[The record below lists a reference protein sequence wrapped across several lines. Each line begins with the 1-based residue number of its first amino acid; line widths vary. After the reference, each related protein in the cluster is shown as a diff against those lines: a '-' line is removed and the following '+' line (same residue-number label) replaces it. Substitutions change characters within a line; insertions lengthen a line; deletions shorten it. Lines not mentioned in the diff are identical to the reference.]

1 MRVQGT
7 LQLPGDKSIS
17 HRAIMLSAIADGVS
31 YVKNLNDG
39 ADLQS
44 TINILRDCG
53 ASIDHKEDELVING
67 KKLHSPS
74 KDLDCGNSGTTT
86 RLVAGLLASQKL
98 TFSLIGDESL
108 SKRPMKRI
116 ITPLTSMGCK
126 ISSNNGLLP
135 LSIDASDGTSAIDF
149 DMKVASAQ
157 VKSCI
162 LFSALGGNNVSSI
175 NEIIPTRNH
184 SEIMLKNM
192 GASIERE
199 GSKIIVH
206 PLKSKLKPIDI
217 SIPSDP
223 SSAAFFAAL
232 AVINNNS
239 NLKLTN
245 VLLNESRIGFVEV
258 LNEMNCLISK
268 SNESIHNGEKVGDL
282 TISSS
287 NLKAIEIESE
297 TIPSIIDEVP
307 ILAVVAAFANGTTVF
322 KNVEELKYKECD
334 RLSAII
340 HNLEAFGI
348 KAYEKN
354 NDLFVEGSKVKRM
367 PKITSFDDHR
377 IAMAFTILSLTSFEK
392 YELDNEKCVD
402 ISLPK
407 FFNYLSE
414 ITLSLIHI

>member
-1 MRVQGT
+1 MQVQGT

-31 YVKNLNDG
+31 YVRNLNDG

-53 ASIDHKEDELVING
+53 ALIEQNEDEIIING
-67 KKLHSPS
+67 KELYSPS
-74 KDLDCGNSGTTT
+74 KELDCGNSGTST
-86 RLVAGLLASQKL
+86 RLIAGLLSSQKL
-98 TFSLIGDESL
+98 SFTLTGDESL

-116 ITPLTSMGCK
+116 IRPLTAMGCK
-126 ISSNNGLLP
+126 ISSNDGLLP
-135 LSIDASDGTSAIDF
+135 LSIDASDGINAIEF

-157 VKSCI
+157 VKSSI
-162 LFSALGGNNVSSI
+162 LFSALGGNNVSSV
-175 NEIIPTRNH
+175 NETIPTRNH

-199 GSKIIVH
+199 WGKIIVH
-206 PLKSKLKPIDI
+206 PLKSKLKSVDI
-217 SIPSDP
+217 SVPSDP

-245 VLLNESRIGFVEV
+245 VLLNDSRIGFVEV
-258 LNEMNCLISK
+258 LNKMNCSISK
-268 SNESIHNGEKVGDL
+268 SNESVHNGEKVGDL

-287 NLKAIEIESE
+287 KLKAIEVESE

-322 KNVEELKYKECD
+322 KNVDELKYKECD
-334 RLSAII
+334 RLGAII

-354 NDLFVEGSKVKRM
+354 NNLFVEGGKVERM
-367 PKITSFDDHR
+367 PKITTFDDHR
-377 IAMAFTILSLTSFEK
+377 IAMAFTILSLTSFKK
-392 YELDNEKCVD
+392 YKLDNTQCVD
-402 ISLPK
+402 ISLPN
-407 FFNYLSE
+407 FFKYLSE
-414 ITLSLIHI
+414 ITK

>member
-1 MRVQGT
+1 MLVQGT

-17 HRAIMLSAIADGVS
+17 HRAIMLSAIAEGVS
-31 YVKNLNDG
+31 YVRNLNDG
-39 ADLQS
+39 ADLRS
-44 TINILRDCG
+44 TINILKDCG
-53 ASIDHKEDELVING
+53 ASIQERENEIVIHGKE
-67 KKLHSPS
+67 LHSPS
-74 KDLDCGNSGTTT
+74 NDLDCGNSGTTT

-98 TFSLIGDESL
+98 IFSLIGDESL

-116 ITPLTSMGCK
+116 ITPLTAMGCK
-126 ISSNNGLLP
+126 IFSNDGLLP
-135 LSIDASDGTSAIDF
+135 LSIDASEGISAIDY

-157 VKSCI
+157 VKSSI
-162 LFSALGGNNVSSI
+162 LFSALGGDNVSSV

-192 GASIERE
+192 GASIESE

-206 PLKSKLKPIDI
+206 PLKSKLKSIDI
-217 SIPSDP
+217 SVPSDP
-223 SSAAFFAAL
+223 SSAAFFVAL
-232 AVINNNS
+232 AIINNNS

-258 LNEMNCLISK
+258 LNKMNCLITK

-282 TISSS
+282 TISAS
-287 NLKAIEIESE
+287 NPKAIEVEPEI
-297 TIPSIIDEVP
+297 IPSIIDEIP

-354 NDLFVEGSKVKRM
+354 NDLFIEGGKVKRM
-367 PKITSFDDHR
+367 PKITTFDDHR
-377 IAMAFTILSLTSFEK
+377 IAMAFTILSLTSFGK
-392 YELDNEKCVD
+392 YELDNMQCVD
-402 ISLPK
+402 ISLPN

-414 ITLSLIHI
+414 VTK

>member
-1 MRVQGT
+1 MLVQGT

-17 HRAIMLSAIADGVS
+17 HRAIMLSAIAEGVS
-31 YVKNLNDG
+31 YVRNLNDG
-39 ADLQS
+39 ADLRS
-44 TINILRDCG
+44 TINILKDCG
-53 ASIDHKEDELVING
+53 ASIQERENEIVIHGKE
-67 KKLHSPS
+67 LHSPS
-74 KDLDCGNSGTTT
+74 NDLDCGNSGTTT

-98 TFSLIGDESL
+98 IFSLIGDESL

-116 ITPLTSMGCK
+116 ITPLTAMGCK
-126 ISSNNGLLP
+126 ISSNDGLLP
-135 LSIDASDGTSAIDF
+135 LSIDASEGISAIDY

-157 VKSCI
+157 VKSSI
-162 LFSALGGNNVSSI
+162 LFSALGGNNVSSV

-192 GASIERE
+192 GASIESE

-206 PLKSKLKPIDI
+206 PLKSKLKSIDI
-217 SIPSDP
+217 SVPSDP
-223 SSAAFFAAL
+223 SSAAFFVAL
-232 AVINNNS
+232 AIINNNS

-258 LNEMNCLISK
+258 LNKMNCLITK

-282 TISSS
+282 TISAS
-287 NLKAIEIESE
+287 NPKAIEVEPEI
-297 TIPSIIDEVP
+297 IPSIIDEIP

-340 HNLEAFGI
+340 HNLEAFGV

-354 NDLFVEGSKVKRM
+354 NDLFIEGGKVKRM
-367 PKITSFDDHR
+367 PKITTFDDHR

-392 YELDNEKCVD
+392 YELDNIQCVD
-402 ISLPK
+402 ISLPN

-414 ITLSLIHI
+414 LTK

>member
-1 MRVQGT
+1 
-7 LQLPGDKSIS
+7 
-17 HRAIMLSAIADGVS
+17 
-31 YVKNLNDG
+31 
-39 ADLQS
+39 
-44 TINILRDCG
+44 
-53 ASIDHKEDELVING
+53 
-67 KKLHSPS
+67 
-74 KDLDCGNSGTTT
+74 
-86 RLVAGLLASQKL
+86 
-98 TFSLIGDESL
+98 
-108 SKRPMKRI
+108 
-116 ITPLTSMGCK
+116 MGCK
-126 ISSNNGLLP
+126 ISSNDGLLP
-135 LSIDASDGTSAIDF
+135 LSIDASNGISAIDY

-157 VKSCI
+157 VKSSI

-192 GASIERE
+192 GASIESE

-206 PLKSKLKPIDI
+206 PLKSKLKSIDI
-217 SIPSDP
+217 SVPSDP
-223 SSAAFFAAL
+223 SSAAFFVAL

-258 LNEMNCLISK
+258 LNKMNCLITK
-268 SNESIHNGEKVGDL
+268 SNESVHNGEKVGDL
-282 TISSS
+282 TISAS

-354 NDLFVEGSKVKRM
+354 NDLFIEGGKVKRM
-367 PKITSFDDHR
+367 PKITTFDDHR

-392 YELDNEKCVD
+392 YELDNIQCVD
-402 ISLPK
+402 ISLPN

-414 ITLSLIHI
+414 VTK

>member
-1 MRVQGT
+1 MLVQGA

-31 YVKNLNDG
+31 CVRNLNDG

-53 ASIDHKEDELVING
+53 ASIEQKEDEIIING

-74 KDLDCGNSGTTT
+74 KNLDCGNSGTTT
-86 RLVAGLLASQKL
+86 RLVAGLLSSQKL
-98 TFSLIGDESL
+98 IFTLTGDESL

-116 ITPLTSMGCK
+116 VTPLEVMGCK
-126 ISSNNGLLP
+126 ISSSNGLLP
-135 LSIDASDGTSAIDF
+135 LSIDASDGITAIDY
-149 DMKVASAQ
+149 DMTVASAQ

-162 LFSALGGNNVSSI
+162 LFSALGGNNISSI

-192 GASIERE
+192 GVSIERE

-206 PLKSKLKPIDI
+206 PLKSKLKSIDI
-217 SIPSDP
+217 SVPSDP

-258 LNEMNCLISK
+258 LNQMNCLISK
-268 SNESIHNGEKVGDL
+268 SNESVHNGEKVGDL

-287 NLKAIEIESE
+287 NLKAIEIKSE

-307 ILAVVAAFANGTTVF
+307 ILAVVAAFANVTTVF

-334 RLSAII
+334 RLNAII

-354 NDLFVEGSKVKRM
+354 NDLFVEGGKVKRM
-367 PKITSFDDHR
+367 PKITTFDDHR
-377 IAMAFTILSLTSFEK
+377 IAMAFTILSLTSFKK
-392 YELDNEKCVD
+392 YELDNRSCVD
-402 ISLPK
+402 ISLPN

-414 ITLSLIHI
+414 ITKWNLQL

>member
-1 MRVQGT
+1 MQVQGT

-31 YVKNLNDG
+31 YVRNLNDG

-44 TINILRDCG
+44 TISILRDCG
-53 ASIDHKEDELVING
+53 ALIEQNEDEIIING
-67 KKLHSPS
+67 KELYSPS
-74 KDLDCGNSGTTT
+74 KELDCGNSGTTT
-86 RLVAGLLASQKL
+86 RLIAGLLSSQKL
-98 TFSLIGDESL
+98 SFTLIGDESL
-108 SKRPMKRI
+108 SKRPMNRI
-116 ITPLTSMGCK
+116 ITPLTAMGCT

-135 LSIDASDGTSAIDF
+135 LSIDASDGISAIDF

-157 VKSCI
+157 VKSSI
-162 LFSALGGNNVSSI
+162 LFSALGGNNVSSVYE
-175 NEIIPTRNH
+175 NIPTRNH

-199 GSKIIVH
+199 GDKIIVH
-206 PLKSKLKPIDI
+206 PLKSKLKSVDI
-217 SIPSDP
+217 SVPSDP

-258 LNEMNCLISK
+258 LNKMNCSISK
-268 SNESIHNGEKVGDL
+268 SNESVHNGEKVGDL

-287 NLKAIEIESE
+287 KLKAIEVESE

-322 KNVEELKYKECD
+322 KNVDELKYKECD

-354 NDLFVEGSKVKRM
+354 NNLFVEGGKVERM
-367 PKITSFDDHR
+367 SKITTFDDHR

-392 YELDNEKCVD
+392 YELDNTQCVD
-402 ISLPK
+402 ISLPN

-414 ITLSLIHI
+414 ITK

>member
-53 ASIDHKEDELVING
+53 ASIDHKEDEFVING

-116 ITPLTSMGCK
+116 ITPLKSMGCK

-282 TISSS
+282 TIGSS

-307 ILAVVAAFANGTTVF
+307 VLAVVAAFANGTTVF

-354 NDLFVEGSKVKRM
+354 NDLFVEGGKVKRM

-392 YELDNEKCVD
+392 YELDNEQCVD
-402 ISLPK
+402 ISLPN

-414 ITLSLIHI
+414 ITK

>member
-1 MRVQGT
+1 MLVQGT

-31 YVKNLNDG
+31 CVRNLNDG

-53 ASIDHKEDELVING
+53 ASIEQKEDEIIING
-67 KKLHSPS
+67 KKLHSPY
-74 KDLDCGNSGTTT
+74 KGLDCGNSGTTT
-86 RLVAGLLASQKL
+86 RLVAGLLSSQKL
-98 TFSLIGDESL
+98 IFTLTGDESL

-116 ITPLTSMGCK
+116 VTPLEVMGCK

-135 LSIDASDGTSAIDF
+135 LSIDASDGITAIDY
-149 DMKVASAQ
+149 DMTVASAQ

-162 LFSALGGNNVSSI
+162 LFSALGGNNISSI

-192 GASIERE
+192 GVSIERE

-206 PLKSKLKPIDI
+206 PLKSKLKSIDI
-217 SIPSDP
+217 SVPSDP

-258 LNEMNCLISK
+258 LNKMDCLISK
-268 SNESIHNGEKVGDL
+268 SNESVHNGEKVGDL
-282 TISSS
+282 TICSS

-307 ILAVVAAFANGTTVF
+307 ILAVVAAFAKGTTVF

-334 RLSAII
+334 RLRAII

-354 NDLFVEGSKVKRM
+354 NDLFVEGGKVKRM
-367 PKITSFDDHR
+367 PKITTFDDHR

-392 YELDNEKCVD
+392 YELDNRSCVD
-402 ISLPK
+402 ISLPN

-414 ITLSLIHI
+414 IAK

>member
-1 MRVQGT
+1 MQVQGT

-31 YVKNLNDG
+31 YVRNLNDG

-44 TINILRDCG
+44 TISILRDCG
-53 ASIDHKEDELVING
+53 ALIEQNEDKIIING
-67 KKLHSPS
+67 KELYSPS
-74 KDLDCGNSGTTT
+74 KELDCGNSGTTT
-86 RLVAGLLASQKL
+86 RLIAGLLSSQKL
-98 TFSLIGDESL
+98 SFTLIGDESL
-108 SKRPMKRI
+108 SKRPMNRI
-116 ITPLTSMGCK
+116 ITPLTAMGCK

-135 LSIDASDGTSAIDF
+135 LSIDASDGISAIDF

-157 VKSCI
+157 VKSSI
-162 LFSALGGNNVSSI
+162 LFSALGGNNVSSV
-175 NEIIPTRNH
+175 NETIPTRNH

-199 GSKIIVH
+199 GNKIIVH
-206 PLKSKLKPIDI
+206 PLKSKLKSIDI
-217 SIPSDP
+217 SVPSDP

-245 VLLNESRIGFVEV
+245 VLLNESRIGFVKV
-258 LNEMNCLISK
+258 LNKMNCLITK
-268 SNESIHNGEKVGDL
+268 SNESVHNGEKVGDL
-282 TISSS
+282 TISAS

-334 RLSAII
+334 RLNAII

-354 NDLFVEGSKVKRM
+354 NDLFVEGGKVKRM
-367 PKITSFDDHR
+367 PKITTFDDHR

-392 YELDNEKCVD
+392 YELDNIQCVD
-402 ISLPK
+402 ISLPN

-414 ITLSLIHI
+414 VTK

>member
-1 MRVQGT
+1 MQVQGT

-31 YVKNLNDG
+31 YVRNLNDG

-44 TINILRDCG
+44 TISILRDCG
-53 ASIDHKEDELVING
+53 ALIEQNEDKIIING
-67 KKLHSPS
+67 KELYSPS
-74 KDLDCGNSGTTT
+74 KELDCGNSGTTT
-86 RLVAGLLASQKL
+86 RLIAGLLSSQKL
-98 TFSLIGDESL
+98 SFTLIGDESL
-108 SKRPMKRI
+108 SKRPMNRI
-116 ITPLTSMGCK
+116 ITPLTAMGCK
-126 ISSNNGLLP
+126 IFSNNGLLP
-135 LSIDASDGTSAIDF
+135 LSIDASDGISAIDF

-157 VKSCI
+157 VKSSI
-162 LFSALGGNNVSSI
+162 LFSALGGNNVSSV
-175 NEIIPTRNH
+175 NETIPTRNH

-199 GSKIIVH
+199 GDKIIVH
-206 PLKSKLKPIDI
+206 PLKSKLKSIDI
-217 SIPSDP
+217 SVPSDP

-245 VLLNESRIGFVEV
+245 VLLNESRIGFVKV
-258 LNEMNCLISK
+258 LNKMNCLISK

-282 TISSS
+282 IISSS
-287 NLKAIEIESE
+287 NLKAIEVEPEI
-297 TIPSIIDEVP
+297 IPSIIDEVP

-334 RLSAII
+334 RLNAII
-340 HNLEAFGI
+340 HNLGAFGI

-354 NDLFVEGSKVKRM
+354 NDLFVEGGNVKKM
-367 PKITSFDDHR
+367 PKITTFDDHR

-392 YELDNEKCVD
+392 YELDNTQCVD
-402 ISLPK
+402 ISLPN

-414 ITLSLIHI
+414 ITK

>member
-31 YVKNLNDG
+31 YVRNLNDG

-53 ASIDHKEDELVING
+53 ASINHKEDELIING

-258 LNEMNCLISK
+258 LNKMNCLILK

-354 NDLFVEGSKVKRM
+354 NDLFVEGGKVKRM

-392 YELDNEKCVD
+392 YELDNEQCVD

-414 ITLSLIHI
+414 ITK

>member
-1 MRVQGT
+1 MRVQGI

-31 YVKNLNDG
+31 YVRNLNDG

-53 ASIDHKEDELVING
+53 ASINHKEDELIING

-258 LNEMNCLISK
+258 LNKMNCLISK

-282 TISSS
+282 TIGSS

-307 ILAVVAAFANGTTVF
+307 ILAVVAAFAKGTTVF

-354 NDLFVEGSKVKRM
+354 NDLFVEGGKVKRM

-392 YELDNEKCVD
+392 YELDNEQCVD
-402 ISLPK
+402 ISLPN

-414 ITLSLIHI
+414 ITK

>member
-1 MRVQGT
+1 
-7 LQLPGDKSIS
+7 
-17 HRAIMLSAIADGVS
+17 
-31 YVKNLNDG
+31 
-39 ADLQS
+39 
-44 TINILRDCG
+44 
-53 ASIDHKEDELVING
+53 
-67 KKLHSPS
+67 
-74 KDLDCGNSGTTT
+74 
-86 RLVAGLLASQKL
+86 
-98 TFSLIGDESL
+98 
-108 SKRPMKRI
+108 
-116 ITPLTSMGCK
+116 MGCK
-126 ISSNNGLLP
+126 ISSNDGLLP
-135 LSIDASDGTSAIDF
+135 LSIDASDGISAIDY

-157 VKSCI
+157 VKSSI
-162 LFSALGGNNVSSI
+162 LFSALGANNVSSI

-192 GASIERE
+192 GALIESE

-206 PLKSKLKPIDI
+206 PLKSKLNSIDI
-217 SIPSDP
+217 SVPSDP
-223 SSAAFFAAL
+223 SSAAFFVAL

-245 VLLNESRIGFVEV
+245 VLLNDSRIGFVEV
-258 LNEMNCLISK
+258 LNKMNCLITK
-268 SNESIHNGEKVGDL
+268 SNESVHNGEKVGDL
-282 TISSS
+282 TISAS

-334 RLSAII
+334 RLNAII

-354 NDLFVEGSKVKRM
+354 NDLFVEGGKVKRM
-367 PKITSFDDHR
+367 PKITTFDDHR

-392 YELDNEKCVD
+392 YELDNIQCVD
-402 ISLPK
+402 ISLPN

-414 ITLSLIHI
+414 VTK

>member
-1 MRVQGT
+1 MQVQGT

-17 HRAIMLSAIADGVS
+17 HRAIMLSAVADGVS
-31 YVKNLNDG
+31 YVRNLNDG

-44 TINILRDCG
+44 TISILRDCG
-53 ASIDHKEDELVING
+53 ALIEQNEDKIIING
-67 KKLHSPS
+67 KELYSPS
-74 KDLDCGNSGTTT
+74 KELDCGNSGTTT
-86 RLVAGLLASQKL
+86 RLIAGLLSSQKL
-98 TFSLIGDESL
+98 SFTLIGDESL
-108 SKRPMKRI
+108 SKRPMNRI
-116 ITPLTSMGCK
+116 ITPLTAMGCT

-135 LSIDASDGTSAIDF
+135 LSIDASDGISAIDF

-157 VKSCI
+157 VKSSI
-162 LFSALGGNNVSSI
+162 LFSALGGNNVSSV
-175 NEIIPTRNH
+175 NETIPTRNH

-199 GSKIIVH
+199 GDKIIVH
-206 PLKSKLKPIDI
+206 PLKSKLKSVDI
-217 SIPSDP
+217 SVPSDP

-258 LNEMNCLISK
+258 LNKMNCLITK
-268 SNESIHNGEKVGDL
+268 SNESVHNGEKVGDL
-282 TISSS
+282 TISAS

-354 NDLFVEGSKVKRM
+354 NDLFVEGGKVKRM
-367 PKITSFDDHR
+367 PKITTFDDHR

-392 YELDNEKCVD
+392 YELDNTQCVD
-402 ISLPK
+402 ISLPN

-414 ITLSLIHI
+414 ITK

>member
-53 ASIDHKEDELVING
+53 ASIDHKEDEFVING

-135 LSIDASDGTSAIDF
+135 FSIDASDGTSAIDF
-149 DMKVASAQ
+149 NMKVASAQ

-258 LNEMNCLISK
+258 LNKMNCLISK

-282 TISSS
+282 TIGSS

-307 ILAVVAAFANGTTVF
+307 ILAVVAAFAKGTTVF

-354 NDLFVEGSKVKRM
+354 NDLFVEGGKVKRM

-392 YELDNEKCVD
+392 YELDNEQCVD
-402 ISLPK
+402 ISLPN

-414 ITLSLIHI
+414 ITK

>member
-1 MRVQGT
+1 MQVQGT

-31 YVKNLNDG
+31 YVRNLNDG

-44 TINILRDCG
+44 TISILRDCG
-53 ASIDHKEDELVING
+53 ALIEQNEDEIIING
-67 KKLHSPS
+67 KELYSPS
-74 KDLDCGNSGTTT
+74 KELDCGNSGTTT
-86 RLVAGLLASQKL
+86 RLIAGLLSSQKL
-98 TFSLIGDESL
+98 SFTLIGDESL
-108 SKRPMKRI
+108 SKRPMNRI
-116 ITPLTSMGCK
+116 ITPLTAMGCT

-135 LSIDASDGTSAIDF
+135 LSIDASDGISAIDF
-149 DMKVASAQ
+149 DMTVASAQ
-157 VKSCI
+157 VKSSI
-162 LFSALGGNNVSSI
+162 LFSALGGNNVSSVYE
-175 NEIIPTRNH
+175 NIPTRNH

-199 GSKIIVH
+199 GDKIIVH
-206 PLKSKLKPIDI
+206 PLKSKLKSVDI
-217 SIPSDP
+217 SVPSDP

-258 LNEMNCLISK
+258 LNKMNCSISK
-268 SNESIHNGEKVGDL
+268 SNESVHNGEKVGDL

-287 NLKAIEIESE
+287 KLKAIEVESE

-322 KNVEELKYKECD
+322 KNVDELKYKECD
-334 RLSAII
+334 RLRAII

-354 NDLFVEGSKVKRM
+354 NNLFVEGGKVERM
-367 PKITSFDDHR
+367 SKITTFDDHR

-392 YELDNEKCVD
+392 YELDNTQCVD
-402 ISLPK
+402 ISLPN

-414 ITLSLIHI
+414 ITK